1 MKYHKNKFNR
11 LVDIILSE
19 EDINPQ
25 LRRDAITE
33 LREQPLT
40 QEMLNKISRS
50 ERLYGGLP
58 EDLRGLVEYKN
69 DQRLNDVGAM
79 IEDLE
84 ENLNITNLKDFCL
97 FLGIPEDSEYHDI
110 MDKAHIAARLGKA
123 RKPRSVEIVE

>member
-97 FLGIPEDSEYHDI
+97 FLGIPEDSKYHDI
-110 MDKAHIAARLGKA
+110 MDKAHIAARSGKA